1 MRNGSDPTWAAAG
14 RAAEGAGDS
23 SGSRADLCQAEAG
36 AIRAAAF
43 LRP

>member
-1 MRNGSDPTWAAAG
+1 MTNGSDTTWAAAG
-14 RAAEGAGDS
+14 GAAEGTGDS

-43 LRP
+43 LQP